1 MTPMPDEP
9 LFEPLDSATRSGL
22 RRRLKSWYA
31 KRARSLP
38 WRETGE
44 AYPIWISEIMLQQ
57 TTVTAVVPYFEKF
70 LARFPTIHELAEAEQ
85 DDVLRHW
92 EGLGYYSR
100 ARNIHKTA
108 KLLVDESDGA
118 FPRTVDE
125 LTALPG
131 IGRYTAGAIL
141 SFAFDIPAPIV
152 EANTLRLF
160 SRMLAY
166 ENDPRASRGQKTLW
180 AFAEHLLP
188 RNDVG
193 SFNQSIM
200 ELGSLVCTPAEP
212 DCPNCPVQ
220 KNCQAFALGKQE
232 LIPKKPAP
240 PKITQVVEVSVAV
253 QRDGKFLLRQ
263 NPEGQRWAGLW
274 DFIRFPV
281 EDESLIPESGFE
293 SARALPRRFLNHV
306 EKTVDEQTGLEVQ
319 IERSLAEQKHAV
331 TRYQIR
337 LQCLFANV
345 ESLGEFSESETQ
357 RWVSPAEFDTY
368 PLSTTGRKL
377 ARLLQKDGKQLR
389 LL

>member
-1 MTPMPDEP
+1 MLDEP
-9 LFEPLDSATRSGL
+9 LFESLDSATRSGL
-22 RRRLKSWYA
+22 RRRLKTWYA

-70 LARFPTIHELAEAEQ
+70 LARFPTIHELANAEQ

-100 ARNIHKTA
+100 ARNILKTA
-108 KLLVDESDGA
+108 KVLVEESDGV

-166 ENDPRASRGQKTLW
+166 EDDPRASRGQKTLW

-188 RNDVG
+188 RKEVG

-200 ELGSLVCTPAEP
+200 DLGSLVCTPTKP

-232 LIPKKPAP
+232 QIP
-240 PKITQVVEVSVAV
+240 PKASPPEITQVVEVSVAA
-253 QRDGKFLLRQ
+253 QHDRQFLLRQ

-274 DFIRFPV
+274 DFIRFPL
-281 EDESLIPESGFE
+281 EDEPLVPESGFG
-293 SARALPRRFLNHV
+293 SGKPLAKRFLNYV
-306 EKTVDEQTGLEVQ
+306 EKTVFKQTGLEVQ
-319 IERSLAEQKHAV
+319 IERFLAEQKHTV

-337 LQCLFANV
+337 LQCLLASV
-345 ESLGEFSESETQ
+345 ENPGEFTESKTQ
-357 RWVSPAEFDTY
+357 HWVAPTEFDNY

-377 ARLLQKDGKQLR
+377 ARLLQKDGTQLR

>member
-1 MTPMPDEP
+1 MPDEP
-9 LFEPLDSATRSGL
+9 LFEPLDSATRSRL
-22 RRRLKSWYA
+22 RQNLKSWYA

-57 TTVTAVVPYFEKF
+57 TTVTAVVPYFENF
-70 LARFPTIHELAEAEQ
+70 LDRFPTIHKLAEAQQ

-108 KLLVDESDGA
+108 KQLVEESDGE
-118 FPRTVDE
+118 FPRTVEE
-125 LTALPG
+125 LMALPG

-160 SRMLAY
+160 SRMLGY
-166 ENDPRASRGQKTLW
+166 EDDPRAARGQKTLW

-188 RNDVG
+188 RKDVG

-200 ELGSLVCTPAEP
+200 ELGSLVCTPTEP
-212 DCPNCPVQ
+212 DCPGCPVRSR
-220 KNCQAFALGKQE
+220 CQAFALDRQE
-232 LIPKKPAP
+232 QIPRKAPP
-240 PKITQVVEVSVAV
+240 PKITQIIEASVAV
-253 QRDGKFLLRQ
+253 HSNGQFLLRQ

-274 DFIRFPV
+274 DFIRFPL
-281 EDESLIPESGFE
+281 EESLVPERGFE
-293 SARALPRRFLNHV
+293 SAKPLPKRFLTHV
-306 EKTVDEQTGLEVQ
+306 EKTVSELTRLEVQ
-319 IERSLAEQKHAV
+319 IERFLAEQKHAV

-337 LQCLFANV
+337 LQCLCASV
-345 ESLGEFSESETQ
+345 ESLAGFTESETQ
-357 RWVSPAEFDTY
+357 RWVSPAEFNGY

-377 ARLLQKDGKQLR
+377 ARLLQKDAQQLR

>member
-1 MTPMPDEP
+1 MLDEP
-9 LFEPLDSATRSGL
+9 LFESLDSATRSGL
-22 RRRLKSWYA
+22 RRRLKTWYA

-70 LARFPTIHELAEAEQ
+70 LARFPTIHELANAEQ

-100 ARNIHKTA
+100 ARNILKTA
-108 KLLVDESDGA
+108 KVLVEESDGV

-166 ENDPRASRGQKTLW
+166 EDDPRASRGQKTLW

-188 RNDVG
+188 RKEVG

-200 ELGSLVCTPAEP
+200 DLGSLVCTPTKP

-232 LIPKKPAP
+232 QIPPKAAP
-240 PKITQVVEVSVAV
+240 PEITQVVEVSVAA
-253 QRDGKFLLRQ
+253 QHDRQFLLRQ

-274 DFIRFPV
+274 DFIRFPL
-281 EDESLIPESGFE
+281 EDEPLVPESGFG
-293 SARALPRRFLNHV
+293 SGKPLAKRFLNYV
-306 EKTVDEQTGLEVQ
+306 EKTVFKQTGLEVQ
-319 IERSLAEQKHAV
+319 IERFLAEQKHMV

-337 LQCLFANV
+337 LQCLLASV
-345 ESLGEFSESETQ
+345 ENPGEFTESKTQ
-357 RWVSPAEFDTY
+357 HWVAPTEFDNY

-377 ARLLQKDGKQLR
+377 ARLLQKDGTQLR

>member
-1 MTPMPDEP
+1 MLDEP
-9 LFEPLDSATRSGL
+9 LFESLDSATRSGL
-22 RRRLKSWYA
+22 RRRLKTWYA

-70 LARFPTIHELAEAEQ
+70 LARFPTIHELANAEQ

-100 ARNIHKTA
+100 ARNILKTA
-108 KLLVDESDGA
+108 KVLVEESDGV

-166 ENDPRASRGQKTLW
+166 EDDPRASRGQKTLW

-188 RNDVG
+188 RKEVG

-200 ELGSLVCTPAEP
+200 DLGSLVCTPTKP

-232 LIPKKPAP
+232 QIPPKAAP
-240 PKITQVVEVSVAV
+240 PEITQVVEVSVAA
-253 QRDGKFLLRQ
+253 QHDGQFLLRQ

-274 DFIRFPV
+274 DFIRFPL
-281 EDESLIPESGFE
+281 EDEPLVPESVFG
-293 SARALPRRFLNHV
+293 SGKPLAKRFLNYV
-306 EKTVDEQTGLEVQ
+306 EKTVFKQTGLEVQ
-319 IERSLAEQKHAV
+319 IKRFLAEQKHTV

-337 LQCLFANV
+337 LQCLLASV
-345 ESLGEFSESETQ
+345 ENPGEFTESKTQ
-357 RWVSPAEFDTY
+357 HWVAPTEFDNY

-377 ARLLQKDGKQLR
+377 ARLLQKDGTQLR

>member
-1 MTPMPDEP
+1 MLDEP
-9 LFEPLDSATRSGL
+9 LFESLDSATRSGL
-22 RRRLKSWYA
+22 RRRLKTWYA

-70 LARFPTIHELAEAEQ
+70 LARFPTIHELANAEQ

-100 ARNIHKTA
+100 ARNILKTA
-108 KLLVDESDGA
+108 KVLVEESDGV

-166 ENDPRASRGQKTLW
+166 EDDPRASRGQKTLW

-188 RNDVG
+188 RKEVG

-200 ELGSLVCTPAEP
+200 DLGSLVCTPTKP

-232 LIPKKPAP
+232 QIPPKAAP
-240 PKITQVVEVSVAV
+240 PEITQVVEVSVAA
-253 QRDGKFLLRQ
+253 QHDGQFLLRQ

-274 DFIRFPV
+274 DFIRFPL
-281 EDESLIPESGFE
+281 EDEPLVPESGFG
-293 SARALPRRFLNHV
+293 SGKPLAKRFLNYV
-306 EKTVDEQTGLEVQ
+306 EKTVFKQTGLEVQ
-319 IERSLAEQKHAV
+319 IERFLAEQKHTV

-337 LQCLFANV
+337 LQCLLASV
-345 ESLGEFSESETQ
+345 ENPGEFTESKTQ
-357 RWVSPAEFDTY
+357 HWVAPTEFDNY

-377 ARLLQKDGKQLR
+377 ARLLQKDGTQLR

>member
-1 MTPMPDEP
+1 MPTEP
-9 LFEPLDSATRSGL
+9 LFEPLDSATRSRL
-22 RRRLKSWYA
+22 RRNLKSWYA

-70 LARFPTIHELAEAEQ
+70 LTRFPTIHDLARAEQ

-100 ARNIHKTA
+100 ARNIQKTA
-108 KLLVDESDGA
+108 KQLVEESDGE
-118 FPRTVDE
+118 FPRTVDG
-125 LTALPG
+125 LMALPG

-160 SRMLAY
+160 SRMLGY
-166 ENDPRASRGQKTLW
+166 EDDPRASRGQKTLW

-188 RNDVG
+188 RKNVG
-193 SFNQSIM
+193 PFNQSIM
-200 ELGSLVCTPAEP
+200 ELGSLVCTPTEP
-212 DCPNCPVQ
+212 DCPSCPVRSS
-220 KNCQAFALGKQE
+220 CQAFALGKQE
-232 LIPKKPAP
+232 QIPRKAARPV
-240 PKITQVVEVSVAV
+240 ITQVVEVSVAV
-253 QRDGKFLLRQ
+253 NSAGRFLLRQ

-274 DFIRFPV
+274 DFIRFPLG
-281 EDESLIPESGFE
+281 ESESLVPESGLA
-293 SARALPRRFLNHV
+293 SGKSLARRFTAHV
-306 EKTVDEQTGLEVQ
+306 EKTVEEQTGLRIQ
-319 IERSLAEQKHAV
+319 IERFLAEQKHSV

-337 LQCLFANV
+337 LQCLVASAGDLSGFA
-345 ESLGEFSESETQ
+345 ESETQ
-357 RWVSPAEFDTY
+357 RWVAPADFESY

-377 ARLLQKDGKQLR
+377 AKLLQQDAKQMRLL
-389 LL
+389 

>member
-1 MTPMPDEP
+1 MPTEP
-9 LFEPLDSATRSGL
+9 LFEPLDSATRGRL
-22 RRRLKSWYA
+22 RRNLKSWYA

-57 TTVTAVVPYFEKF
+57 TTVTAVVPYFERF
-70 LARFPTIHELAEAEQ
+70 LARFPTIHDLARAEQ

-108 KLLVDESDGA
+108 KHLVEKSNGE
-118 FPRTVDE
+118 FPRTVEGLME
-125 LTALPG
+125 LSG

-160 SRMLAY
+160 SRMLGY
-166 ENDPRASRGQKTLW
+166 EEDPRVSLGQKTLW

-188 RNDVG
+188 RTDVG
-193 SFNQSIM
+193 PFNQSLM
-200 ELGSLVCTPAEP
+200 ELGSLVCTPAAP
-212 DCPNCPVQ
+212 DCPSCPVRSS
-220 KNCQAFALGKQE
+220 CRAFALGKQE
-232 LIPKKPAP
+232 QIPRKATRPE
-240 PKITQVVEVSVAV
+240 ITQVVEVSVAACH
-253 QRDGKFLLRQ
+253 DGLFLLRQ

-274 DFIRFPV
+274 DFVRFPLG
-281 EDESLIPESGFE
+281 EHESLVPDAGFDSGKPL
-293 SARALPRRFLNHV
+293 ARRFTAHV
-306 EKTVDEQTGLEVQ
+306 EQTVEEQTGLQVQ
-319 IERSLAEQKHAV
+319 IERFLAEQKHSV

-337 LQCLFANV
+337 LQCLFASV
-345 ESLGEFSESETQ
+345 ENRSGICESETL
-357 RWVSPAEFDTY
+357 RWVRPSDFEAY

-377 ARLLQKDGKQLR
+377 AKFLQRDARQKRLL
-389 LL
+389 